1 MTKQE
6 KIEIENI
13 MWEALSLIES
23 LKSEVSSL
31 KKELKEL
38 HRLDLT
44 IVTSLH
50 KLRRKSLWAT
60 YRLNY

>member
-50 KLRRKSLWAT
+50 KLRRKSL
-60 YRLNY
+60 

>member
-6 KIEIENI
+6 KYDIEII
-13 MWEALSLIES
+13 MLDALKLIES

-44 IVTSLH
+44 IITSLH
-50 KLRRKSLWAT
+50 KLRRKSL
-60 YRLNY
+60 